1 MVRLSTAREDQ
12 HSVRNML
19 HMMLKGFVFAA
30 FVTLALQAGAFAQ
43 AARVVDG
50 KMQIDLGSERA
61 KASLAPTIEAS
72 KLKIKAQVYLPLY
85 SSVVVGGGATV
96 VHMGANVTLRNVSA
110 DMPVTIQSARYFDR
124 NGELVSQLAPAPFT
138 LKPMATIEIFI
149 PITEATVGIK
159 GGRGG
164 SILLDWAA
172 EGAVPEPMMEALVL
186 GSVGNG
192 SYSFTVQGHGL
203 TLVH

>member
-1 MVRLSTAREDQ
+1 MRRLSTVGEEQRGVL
-12 HSVRNML
+12 SLLPTMG
-19 HMMLKGFVFAA
+19 MGFVVAA
-30 FVTLALQAGAFAQ
+30 FVLLVVQTGAFAQ

-50 KMQIDLGSERA
+50 KMQIDLASERA
-61 KASLAPTIEAS
+61 KASLAPTTEDS

-110 DMPVTIQSARYFDR
+110 EMPVTIQSARYYDR
-124 NGELVSQLAPAPFT
+124 NGELVSQLAPSPFT
-138 LKPMATIEIFI
+138 LKPMATVEIFI
-149 PITEATVGIK
+149 PITEASVGIK

-172 EGAVPEPMMEALVL
+172 EGSVPEPFMEALVL

-203 TLVH
+203 TPVH

>member
-1 MVRLSTAREDQ
+1 
-12 HSVRNML
+12 
-19 HMMLKGFVFAA
+19 MMGFVFAA

-50 KMQIDLGSERA
+50 KMQIDLTSERA
-61 KASLAPTIEAS
+61 KASLAPTTEAS
-72 KLKIKAQVYLPLY
+72 KLKIKAQAYLPLY

-110 DMPVTIQSARYFDR
+110 DLPVTIQSARYFDR
-124 NGELVSQLAPAPFT
+124 NGELVSQLAPAAFT
-138 LKPMATIEIFI
+138 LKPMATVEIFI
-149 PITEATVGIK
+149 PITEASVGIK

-172 EGAVPEPMMEALVL
+172 EGSVPEPMMEALVL

-203 TLVH
+203 TPVH

>member
-1 MVRLSTAREDQ
+1 MVRLNTAQDKQ
-12 HSVRNML
+12 PVVRKML
-19 HMMLKGFVFAA
+19 PMILMGFVVAA
-30 FVTLALQAGAFAQ
+30 FVSLATQTSAFAQ
-43 AARVVDG
+43 AARIVDG
-50 KMQIDLGSERA
+50 KMQIDLTTDRA
-61 KASLAPTIEAS
+61 KASLGAAIDES

-96 VHMGANVTLRNVSA
+96 VHMGANVTIRNVSA
-110 DMPVTIQSARYFDR
+110 DAPVVINSARYFDR
-124 NGELVSQLAPAPFT
+124 NGELVSQLAPASFT
-138 LKPMATIEIFI
+138 LKPMSTVEIFI
-149 PITEATVGIK
+149 PITEASVGIK

-164 SILLDWAA
+164 SILLDWAS

-203 TLVH
+203 SPVH

>member
-1 MVRLSTAREDQ
+1 MICSSTRHDVRSLGRRIGSGLVMGLVGA
-12 HSVRNML
+12 V
-19 HMMLKGFVFAA
+19 FVS
-30 FVTLALQAGAFAQ
+30 LALCGDALAQ

-50 KMQIDLGSERA
+50 KMQIDLTAERA
-61 KASLAPTIEAS
+61 KASMGPAIDDS

-96 VHMGANVTLRNVSA
+96 VHMGANVTLRNVST
-110 DMPVTIQSARYFDR
+110 DLPVVISSARYFDR

-138 LKPMATIEIFI
+138 LKPMATVEIFI
-149 PITEATVGIK
+149 PITEASVGIK

-164 SILLDWAA
+164 SILLDWGAEAA
-172 EGAVPEPMMEALVL
+172 APEPMMEALVL

-192 SYSFTVQGHGL
+192 SYSFTVQGRGL
-203 TLVH
+203 SPLH